1 MTMDLSPIIISLKTA
16 TLSIII
22 TFFLGVAAAQ
32 FVFRLKS
39 KTMKTILD
47 GLFTLPLVLPPTVA
61 GFFLLYIFGMRRPIG
76 KFLIEYFAVKIAFS
90 WGATVLAAVVI
101 SFPLMYRSARG
112 AFEQVNPDVLS
123 AGRTLG
129 MSEWNIFWKVQMP
142 IAWPGVISGAVLAF
156 ARGLGE
162 FGATAM
168 IAGNIRGKTR
178 TLPLA
183 VYSAVAS
190 GKMDDAGQYVV
201 ILVGISFIVVVCMNY
216 FLWKRKARIMA
227 LSVHIKKKLKDF
239 ELAVDFD
246 MDEGIVGFLGS
257 SGCGKSMTL
266 KCIAGIETPDEG
278 RIVLDDEV
286 LFDKKSGINLSPQK
300 RKVGYLFQNYALFPH
315 MTVKQNIEA
324 GLAASGKSK
333 QEKKEI
339 VERLLEQFH
348 IKELENSYP
357 VRISGGQQQ
366 RAALARMMA
375 AEPKF
380 LLLDEPFSALD
391 AYLKEKL
398 MQEMMTYL
406 NQFKKGVIMVSH
418 SRDEVYQMCS
428 DTVIMHQ
435 GMIETLGKTKEIFDN
450 PGTVNAARLTGCKN
464 ISRATKTGT
473 HEVYASDWDIKL
485 TFPEQIEIPSNLTH
499 VGIRAHEIHP
509 IVSKDTNLKD
519 MDSNESIKLNTM
531 DCQLE
536 RISEAPFEMYLI
548 LQNKSGKN
556 TSPLWWKVTKKE
568 WQEIGERVPETVE
581 LPAEHIILLK

>member
-1 MTMDLSPIIISLKTA
+1 
-16 TLSIII
+16 
-22 TFFLGVAAAQ
+22 
-32 FVFRLKS
+32 
-39 KTMKTILD
+39 
-47 GLFTLPLVLPPTVA
+47 
-61 GFFLLYIFGMRRPIG
+61 
-76 KFLIEYFAVKIAFS
+76 
-90 WGATVLAAVVI
+90 
-101 SFPLMYRSARG
+101 
-112 AFEQVNPDVLS
+112 
-123 AGRTLG
+123 
-129 MSEWNIFWKVQMP
+129 
-142 IAWPGVISGAVLAF
+142 
-156 ARGLGE
+156 
-162 FGATAM
+162 
-168 IAGNIRGKTR
+168 
-178 TLPLA
+178 
-183 VYSAVAS
+183 
-190 GKMDDAGQYVV
+190 
-201 ILVGISFIVVVCMNY
+201 
-216 FLWKRKARIMA
+216 MA

-266 KCIAGIETPDEG
+266 KCIAGIETPDDG

-286 LFDKKSGINLSPQK
+286 LFDKEQGINLSPQR

-315 MTVKQNIEA
+315 MTVRQNIEA

-357 VRISGGQQQ
+357 IRISGGQQQ

-428 DTVIMHQ
+428 DTVIMYR
-435 GMIETLGKTKEIFDN
+435 GILETVGKTRDIFDN

-464 ISRATKTGT
+464 ISHATKTGT
-473 HEVYASDWDIKL
+473 HEVYASDWDVKL
-485 TFPEQIEIPSNLTH
+485 TFPEQTEIPSNLTH
-499 VGIRAHEIHP
+499 VGIRAHEIRP
-509 IVSKDTNLKD
+509 IVSKDADLKD
-519 MDSNESIKLNTM
+519 MDLNESIKLNTM
-531 DCQLE
+531 NCQLE

-548 LQNKSGKN
+548 LQNKSGKS

-568 WQEIGERVPETVE
+568 WQEIGEKVPETVE

>member
-1 MTMDLSPIIISLKTA
+1 MSIVSTIDLNLSYGKHHVLHDVTMDIEKNEITA
-16 TLSIII
+16 L
-22 TFFLGVAAAQ
+22 
-32 FVFRLKS
+32 
-39 KTMKTILD
+39 
-47 GLFTLPLVLPPTVA
+47 
-61 GFFLLYIFGMRRPIG
+61 IG
-76 KFLIEYFAVKIAFS
+76 
-90 WGATVLAAVVI
+90 
-101 SFPLMYRSARG
+101 P
-112 AFEQVNPDVLS
+112 
-123 AGRTLG
+123 
-129 MSEWNIFWKVQMP
+129 
-142 IAWPGVISGAVLAF
+142 
-156 ARGLGE
+156 
-162 FGATAM
+162 
-168 IAGNIRGKTR
+168 
-178 TLPLA
+178 
-183 VYSAVAS
+183 
-190 GKMDDAGQYVV
+190 
-201 ILVGISFIVVVCMNY
+201 
-216 FLWKRKARIMA
+216 
-227 LSVHIKKKLKDF
+227 
-239 ELAVDFD
+239 
-246 MDEGIVGFLGS
+246 
-257 SGCGKSMTL
+257 SGCGKSTFLKTL
-266 KCIAGIETPDEG
+266 NRMNDLVPGCKISG
-278 RIVLDDEV
+278 EV
-286 LFDKKSGINLSPQK
+286 LFDGTDIYS
-300 RKVGYLFQNYALFPH
+300 RKVDAAALRKKVGMVFQKANPFPASIYDNIAYAPKYH
-315 MTVKQNIEA
+315 GVH
-324 GLAASGKSK
+324 GR
-333 QEKKEI
+333 KKLDEI
-339 VERLLEQFH
+339 VETSLRKAALWDEVKDRLKKSALG
-348 IKELENSYP
+348 L
-357 VRISGGQQQ
+357 SGGQQQ

-485 TFPEQIEIPSNLTH
+485 TFPEQTEIPSNLTH

-568 WQEIGERVPETVE
+568 WQEIGEKVPETVE

>member
-1 MTMDLSPIIISLKTA
+1 
-16 TLSIII
+16 
-22 TFFLGVAAAQ
+22 
-32 FVFRLKS
+32 
-39 KTMKTILD
+39 
-47 GLFTLPLVLPPTVA
+47 
-61 GFFLLYIFGMRRPIG
+61 
-76 KFLIEYFAVKIAFS
+76 
-90 WGATVLAAVVI
+90 
-101 SFPLMYRSARG
+101 
-112 AFEQVNPDVLS
+112 
-123 AGRTLG
+123 
-129 MSEWNIFWKVQMP
+129 
-142 IAWPGVISGAVLAF
+142 
-156 ARGLGE
+156 
-162 FGATAM
+162 
-168 IAGNIRGKTR
+168 
-178 TLPLA
+178 
-183 VYSAVAS
+183 
-190 GKMDDAGQYVV
+190 
-201 ILVGISFIVVVCMNY
+201 
-216 FLWKRKARIMA
+216 MA

-339 VERLLEQFH
+339 VERLLEQLH

-568 WQEIGERVPETVE
+568 WKEIGETVPETVE
-581 LPAEHIILLK
+581 LPVEKVILLQH

>member
-1 MTMDLSPIIISLKTA
+1 
-16 TLSIII
+16 
-22 TFFLGVAAAQ
+22 
-32 FVFRLKS
+32 
-39 KTMKTILD
+39 
-47 GLFTLPLVLPPTVA
+47 
-61 GFFLLYIFGMRRPIG
+61 
-76 KFLIEYFAVKIAFS
+76 
-90 WGATVLAAVVI
+90 
-101 SFPLMYRSARG
+101 
-112 AFEQVNPDVLS
+112 
-123 AGRTLG
+123 
-129 MSEWNIFWKVQMP
+129 
-142 IAWPGVISGAVLAF
+142 
-156 ARGLGE
+156 
-162 FGATAM
+162 
-168 IAGNIRGKTR
+168 
-178 TLPLA
+178 
-183 VYSAVAS
+183 
-190 GKMDDAGQYVV
+190 
-201 ILVGISFIVVVCMNY
+201 
-216 FLWKRKARIMA
+216 MA

-266 KCIAGIETPDEG
+266 KCIAGIETPDDG

-286 LFDKKSGINLSPQK
+286 LFDKEQGINLSPQK

-315 MTVKQNIEA
+315 MTVRQNIEA

-357 VRISGGQQQ
+357 IRISGGQQQ

-428 DTVIMHQ
+428 DTVIMHR
-435 GMIETLGKTKEIFDN
+435 GILETVGKTRDIFDN

-464 ISRATKTGT
+464 ISYAIKTGT
-473 HEVYASDWDIKL
+473 HEVYASDWDVKL
-485 TFPEQIEIPSNLTH
+485 TFPEQTEIPSNLTH
-499 VGIRAHEIHP
+499 VGIRAHEIRP
-509 IVSKDTNLKD
+509 IVSKDADLKD

-531 DCQLE
+531 KCQLE

-548 LQNKSGKN
+548 LQNKSGKS

-568 WQEIGERVPETVE
+568 WQEIGEKVPETVE
-581 LPAEHIILLK
+581 LPIEHIILLK

>member
-1 MTMDLSPIIISLKTA
+1 
-16 TLSIII
+16 
-22 TFFLGVAAAQ
+22 
-32 FVFRLKS
+32 
-39 KTMKTILD
+39 
-47 GLFTLPLVLPPTVA
+47 
-61 GFFLLYIFGMRRPIG
+61 
-76 KFLIEYFAVKIAFS
+76 
-90 WGATVLAAVVI
+90 
-101 SFPLMYRSARG
+101 
-112 AFEQVNPDVLS
+112 
-123 AGRTLG
+123 
-129 MSEWNIFWKVQMP
+129 
-142 IAWPGVISGAVLAF
+142 
-156 ARGLGE
+156 
-162 FGATAM
+162 
-168 IAGNIRGKTR
+168 
-178 TLPLA
+178 
-183 VYSAVAS
+183 
-190 GKMDDAGQYVV
+190 
-201 ILVGISFIVVVCMNY
+201 
-216 FLWKRKARIMA
+216 MA

-278 RIVLDDEV
+278 RIVLDNEV
-286 LFDKKSGINLSPQK
+286 LFDKKAGINLSPQK

-324 GLAASGKSK
+324 GLAASNKSK

-428 DTVIMHQ
+428 DTVIMHR
-435 GMIETLGKTKEIFDN
+435 GTLEIIGKTRDIFDE

-464 ISRATKTGT
+464 ISQATKTGE
-473 HEVYASDWDIKL
+473 HEVYASDWDVKL
-485 TFPEQIEIPSNLTH
+485 TFPEQTEIPSDLTH
-499 VGIRAHEIHP
+499 VGIWAHEIRP
-509 IVSKDTNLKD
+509 VVSKEADLQDIDLQGT
-519 MDSNESIKLNTM
+519 DSNKSIKLNMM
-531 DCQLE
+531 DCQLD

-548 LQNKSGKN
+548 LENKSGKG

-568 WQEIGERVPETVE
+568 WQEIGETVPETVE

>member
-1 MTMDLSPIIISLKTA
+1 
-16 TLSIII
+16 
-22 TFFLGVAAAQ
+22 
-32 FVFRLKS
+32 
-39 KTMKTILD
+39 
-47 GLFTLPLVLPPTVA
+47 
-61 GFFLLYIFGMRRPIG
+61 
-76 KFLIEYFAVKIAFS
+76 
-90 WGATVLAAVVI
+90 
-101 SFPLMYRSARG
+101 
-112 AFEQVNPDVLS
+112 
-123 AGRTLG
+123 
-129 MSEWNIFWKVQMP
+129 
-142 IAWPGVISGAVLAF
+142 
-156 ARGLGE
+156 
-162 FGATAM
+162 
-168 IAGNIRGKTR
+168 
-178 TLPLA
+178 
-183 VYSAVAS
+183 
-190 GKMDDAGQYVV
+190 
-201 ILVGISFIVVVCMNY
+201 
-216 FLWKRKARIMA
+216 MA

-266 KCIAGIETPDEG
+266 KCIAGIETPDDG

-286 LFDKKSGINLSPQK
+286 LFDKEQGINLSPQK

-315 MTVKQNIEA
+315 MTVRQNIEA

-428 DTVIMHQ
+428 DTVIMHR
-435 GMIETLGKTKEIFDN
+435 GILETVGKTRDIFDN

-464 ISRATKTGT
+464 ISRATKTET
-473 HEVYASDWDIKL
+473 QEVPGLSNISFV
-485 TFPEQIEIPSNLTH
+485 FPNVSIIP
-499 VGIRAHEIHP
+499 
-509 IVSKDTNLKD
+509 
-519 MDSNESIKLNTM
+519 
-531 DCQLE
+531 
-536 RISEAPFEMYLI
+536 
-548 LQNKSGKN
+548 
-556 TSPLWWKVTKKE
+556 
-568 WQEIGERVPETVE
+568 
-581 LPAEHIILLK
+581 

>member
-1 MTMDLSPIIISLKTA
+1 M
-16 TLSIII
+16 
-22 TFFLGVAAAQ
+22 V
-32 FVFRLKS
+32 
-39 KTMKTILD
+39 
-47 GLFTLPLVLPPTVA
+47 
-61 GFFLLYIFGMRRPIG
+61 
-76 KFLIEYFAVKIAFS
+76 
-90 WGATVLAAVVI
+90 
-101 SFPLMYRSARG
+101 
-112 AFEQVNPDVLS
+112 
-123 AGRTLG
+123 
-129 MSEWNIFWKVQMP
+129 
-142 IAWPGVISGAVLAF
+142 
-156 ARGLGE
+156 
-162 FGATAM
+162 
-168 IAGNIRGKTR
+168 
-178 TLPLA
+178 
-183 VYSAVAS
+183 
-190 GKMDDAGQYVV
+190 
-201 ILVGISFIVVVCMNY
+201 
-216 FLWKRKARIMA
+216 

-246 MDEGIVGFLGS
+246 MEEGIVGFLGS

-278 RIVLDDEV
+278 KIVLDDKV
-286 LFDKKSGINLSPQK
+286 LFDKKAGIDLSPQK

-315 MTVKQNIEA
+315 MTVRQNIEA
-324 GLAASGKSK
+324 GLEASGKSK
-333 QEKKEI
+333 QEKKDI

-391 AYLKEKL
+391 TYLKEKL

-418 SRDEVYQMCS
+418 SRDEVYQMCT
-428 DTVIMHQ
+428 DTAIMHR
-435 GMIETLGKTKEIFDN
+435 GILETVGKTKEIFDN
-450 PGTVNAARLTGCKN
+450 PRTVNAARLTGCKN
-464 ISRATKTGT
+464 ISRAEKLS
-473 HEVYASDWDIKL
+473 ESEIYALEWDIKL
-485 TFPEQIEIPSNLTH
+485 TFPEHIKIPLGLTH

-548 LQNKSGKN
+548 LENKSGKS

-568 WQEIGERVPETVE
+568 WKEIGETVPETVE
-581 LPAEHIILLK
+581 LPVEKVILLQH